1 MKINWKALIIS
12 LAIPLGVGAL
22 AAFLTR
28 DSMAI
33 YAEVTKPPLSPPGI
47 LFPIVWII
55 LYTLMGISS
64 YLVYMSD
71 SKNERKAVS
80 LYGVQLAVNFIWPL
94 LFFNLQMYLA
104 AFIWLLLLWVLVLFM
119 IFAFYRERPISAY
132 LQIPYIIWLTFAAYL
147 NFGVVMLH

>member
-147 NFGVVMLH
+147 NFGVFMLN